1 MTETQNPSGR
11 LAVVFGGGGF
21 VGRHV
26 VRALAKRGWR
36 VRVACRRPDL
46 TGHLQPLGRVGQIHA
61 VQANVRF
68 PDSVKAALRGADAVV
83 NLVGVLAESGRQRFD
98 AVHAFGARIIAREA
112 KAAGAQALV
121 HVSAIGADANSPAH
135 YARSKAAGEAAT
147 RELFPEATI
156 MRPSIIFG
164 PEDDFFNRF
173 AAMAR
178 ISPVLPLIGGGE
190 ARFQPVY
197 VGDVAEAVAIA
208 LEDSSKAGRVY
219 ELGGPDVASF
229 RTLMQFIC
237 DQTGR
242 KRLLAPIPFPAA
254 RAIALGSE
262 IARTA
267 SLGLMPAMFLITRD
281 QVKMLET
288 DNVVSQAAVAEGRT
302 LEAFGIKPDSY
313 EAVVPG
319 YLYRFR
325 KTGQFGRPNP
335 PHESPRP

>member
-21 VGRHV
+21 LGRHV
-26 VRALAKRGWR
+26 VRSLAKRGWR

-68 PDSVKAALRGADAVV
+68 PDSVKAALRGADAAV
-83 NLVGVLAESGRQRFD
+83 NLVGVLTESGRQRFD
-98 AVHAFGARIIAREA
+98 AVHAFGARIVAREA

-121 HVSAIGADANSPAH
+121 HVSAIGADPDSPSL
-135 YARSKAAGEAAT
+135 YARTKAAGEAAA
-147 RELFPEATI
+147 REEFPEAVV
-156 MRPSIIFG
+156 MRPSVVFG

-178 ISPVLPLIGGGE
+178 VSPALPLIGGGG

-208 LEDSSKAGRVY
+208 LDDPATAGRTY
-219 ELGGPDVASF
+219 ELGGPDVATF
-229 RTLMQFIC
+229 RQLMQFIC

-242 KRLLAPIPFPAA
+242 KRLLAPVPFPAA
-254 RAIALGSE
+254 RAIALFIE
-262 IARTA
+262 TARVA

-281 QVKMLET
+281 QVKLLEN
-288 DNVVSQAAVAEGRT
+288 DNVVSQEAIAEGRT
-302 LEAFGIKPDSY
+302 LTAFGIKPDSY
-313 EAVVPG
+313 EAIAPG
-319 YLYRFR
+319 YLYRYR
-325 KTGQFGRPNP
+325 KSGQFGRPNP
-335 PHESPRP
+335 PHASSGA

>member
-21 VGRHV
+21 LGRYV

-83 NLVGVLAESGRQRFD
+83 NLVGVLTENGRQRFD

-156 MRPSIIFG
+156 MRPSIVFG

-197 VGDVAEAVAIA
+197 VGDVAEAVAMAI
-208 LEDSSKAGRVY
+208 EDPAKAGRIY
-219 ELGGPDVASF
+219 ELGGPDVATF

-288 DNVVSQAAVAEGRT
+288 DNIVSQAAIAEGRT
-302 LEAFGIKPDSY
+302 LDAFGVKPESY
-313 EAVVPG
+313 EAIVPG
-319 YLYRFR
+319 YLFRFR

-335 PHESPRP
+335 PHESIGP

>member
-21 VGRHV
+21 LGRHV
-26 VRALAKRGWR
+26 VRALTKRGWR

-68 PDSVKAALRGADAVV
+68 PDSVRAAVRGADAVV
-83 NLVGVLAESGRQRFD
+83 NLVGVLTQSGRQRFD
-98 AVHAFGARIIAREA
+98 AVHDFGARIVAREA
-112 KAAGAQALV
+112 KAVGAQAFV
-121 HVSAIGADANSPAH
+121 HVSAIGADADSPSL

-147 RELFPEATI
+147 RELFPQAVI
-156 MRPSIIFG
+156 LRPSIIFG

-178 ISPVLPLIGGGE
+178 LSPALPLIGGGQT
-190 ARFQPVY
+190 RFQPVY
-197 VGDVAEAVAIA
+197 AGDVAEAVAIA
-208 LEDSSKAGRVY
+208 LEDESKAGRVY
-219 ELGGPDVASF
+219 ELGGPDVATF
-229 RTLMQFIC
+229 RELMQFIL

-242 KRLLAPIPFPAA
+242 RRLLAPIPFPAA
-254 RAIALGSE
+254 RALALGSE
-262 IARTA
+262 IAHAA
-267 SLGLMPAMFLITRD
+267 SFGLLPAMTLITRD
-281 QVKMLET
+281 QVKLLET
-288 DNVVSQAAVAEGRT
+288 DNVVSQAAIAEGRT
-302 LEAFGIKPDSY
+302 LEAFGVKPDSY

-335 PHESPRP
+335 PHHSIRP